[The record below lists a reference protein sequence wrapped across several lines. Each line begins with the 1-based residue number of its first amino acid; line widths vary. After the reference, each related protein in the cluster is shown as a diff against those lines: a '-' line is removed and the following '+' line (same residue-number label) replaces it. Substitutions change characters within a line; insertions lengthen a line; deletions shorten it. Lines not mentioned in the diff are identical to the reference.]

1 MKRLLPLLFTLA
13 LFAVT
18 AAGGIWLAGTES
30 GLGTLARLAAM
41 ASGSR
46 LTLEQPSGRLL
57 GALAF
62 ARVTWSEPGTEV
74 VIEGLQIDWSPA
86 ALLEKRLAI
95 AELTAARLAIEI
107 ASSDEASAPPASLRL
122 PLAVDVNRIAIS
134 RIDYNKLFTAGALR
148 GAYASDGTSHR
159 LTGVRGHIDKTAIA
173 AEMTLGGDAPLPVQA
188 SATLSGQLDEQPVR
202 LVVDAA
208 GPLERIV
215 LKVTAEEGLRGDGL
229 VTLTPF
235 AREAFSEARL
245 ALTDVDPA
253 AWIDGAPLSRLTLRA
268 QIKPDEGRN
277 GALGGDFNVGNS
289 MAGPLDRQ
297 RLPLESLSGRFAWA
311 DDSVR
316 LTGLTARLPGKGRL
330 NGSGNW
336 RDGSLDLDLEAS
348 GLDAAQLVST
358 LRSTRLNG
366 PISARISGDRQEL
379 SVRLGDARFV
389 LDAKARHE
397 QGRVDLSRLEL
408 AAGAA
413 RLTARGELDTAHEM
427 AFSAVGE
434 LERFDPS
441 RFAKVPAALL
451 NATLSASGRLRAA
464 GSGPGAQPRPV
475 VEAQFALRDSRLA
488 DQPLTGRGEL
498 GIDWPRIPRAD
509 VQLAA
514 GPNTLTARGAFGQPG
529 DSLQVDIDAPALAP
543 YGLEGS
549 LTGRLRLAGTPSQ
562 ATLAAELATPRL
574 GLPGVGRIKDA
585 SLTADLGS
593 LPDSPLRIDARVG
606 SVDGADRPGMIRKL
620 DVHGEGTR
628 RQHRL
633 RLAGELDGRKVLKLA
648 FEGGVGEDARQLQW
662 SGRLLEGSLAA
673 TERSRSLALAQP
685 APITLGAS
693 AWRVGPLLLA
703 GDGWQLRL
711 QADAAAQRLRAEVS
725 GQGSRLGNI
734 SGQLEAT
741 MLDAW
746 TLNRRGVWQ
755 GSLRGDVPD
764 LAWVAELLAEN
775 WKSGGRFNGEVK
787 LGGTPE
793 HPLTSGRFRGDELAL
808 TLPEQGM
815 RLTNGVL
822 DARLDD
828 NLLRVSQLAFD
839 SQLQPAPR
847 TLQRAAGDVL
857 AEKAAR
863 PGRLEIA
870 GQMRVDRATDGA
882 TLDLRLDRV
891 GVYQLPG
898 QWMLVSGDGNI
909 SLIKDALRVR
919 GRLGIDAAFWQMAP
933 MGTPR
938 LSDDVVVKTADGAPA
953 ATPFRPR
960 LDLDVE
966 TDLGRNFHFIGL
978 GLETRLAGSV
988 RLRAEGR
995 DLPRASGRIRTQGG
1009 RYDAFGQQLEIER
1022 GILTFQ
1028 GLLDN
1033 PAIDA
1038 LAVRR
1043 GLAVEAGVRI
1053 TGTVQRPIVRLVSDP
1068 DVPDVEKL
1076 SWLVLGHGPE
1086 QGGAGAAGL
1095 LLSAAGSLF
1104 GNDSG
1109 GLMRQIKQGFGI
1121 DEFSVR
1127 QGEIGDSGGRQMTSR
1142 VVGGSFNTASGTG
1155 DQIVSVG
1162 RRLSRN
1168 VLLSYDQALGR
1179 AGSVVKLTV
1188 NLNRQV
1194 SLVARAGTDNALDV
1208 LYTIA
1213 FGGPEPREGRA
1224 GSSR

>member
-1 MKRLLPLLFTLA
+1 MLVA
-13 LFAVT
+13 AT
-18 AAGGIWLAGTES
+18 AIGGIWLAFSES
-30 GLGTLARLAAM
+30 GLGTLARLTAS
-41 ASGSR
+41 ASGGR

-57 GALAF
+57 GPLAF
-62 ARVTWSEPGTEV
+62 ARVIWSEPGTEV
-74 VIEGLQIDWSPA
+74 VIERLQIDWSPA
-86 ALLEKRLAI
+86 ALLERRLSI
-95 AELTAARLAIEI
+95 AELAAARVAIEI
-107 ASSDEASAPPASLRL
+107 ASSDEASTPPASLRL
-122 PLAVDVNRIAIS
+122 PLAVDVKKIAIS
-134 RIDYNKLFTAGALR
+134 RLDYGKLFSAGDLQA
-148 GAYASDGTSHR
+148 AFVSDGADHR
-159 LTGVRGHIDKTAIA
+159 LTAVRGQFGKTAISG
-173 AEMTLGGDAPLPVQA
+173 EMTLGADAPLPVQV
-188 SATLSGQLDEQPVR
+188 SAMLAGQVDEQPVR

-208 GPLERIV
+208 GPLVRIV
-215 LKVTAEEGLRGDGL
+215 LKVMAEEGLRGDGQ

-235 AREAFSEARL
+235 ARHSFAEAQL
-245 ALTDVDPA
+245 ALADVDPA
-253 AWIDGAPLSRLTLRA
+253 AWIAGAPAARLTLRA
-268 QIKPDEGRN
+268 QIKPDERQD

-297 RLPLESLSGRFAWA
+297 RLPLESLSGRFDWA
-311 DDSVR
+311 DDGAR
-316 LTGLTARLPGKGRL
+316 LADLVARLPGQGRL

-336 RDGSLDLDLEAS
+336 RNGSLALDLEAS
-348 GLDAAQLVST
+348 ALDAVQLASV
-358 LRSTRLNG
+358 LRSTRLSG
-366 PISARISGDRQEL
+366 SISARIAADEQQL
-379 SVRLGDARFV
+379 AVRLGDTRFV
-389 LDAKARHE
+389 LDAKASHE
-397 QGRVDLSRLEL
+397 HGRVSLSRLEL
-408 AAGAA
+408 AAGEA
-413 RLTARGELDTAHEM
+413 RLTARGELDTTQEM
-427 AFSAVGE
+427 TFSVAGE
-434 LERFDPS
+434 LGRFDPS
-441 RFAKVPAALL
+441 RFARVPAAML
-451 NATLSASGRLRAA
+451 NGTLSASGRL
-464 GSGPGAQPRPV
+464 GPRPV
-475 VEAQFALRDSRLA
+475 VEAQFVLRDSRLA
-488 DQPLTGRGEL
+488 GQPLTGRGDL
-498 GIDWPRIPRAD
+498 VIDWPRIPRAD

-514 GPNTLTARGAFGQPG
+514 GRNTLTARGAFGQSG
-529 DSLQVDIDAPALAP
+529 DTLQVDIDAPALAP
-543 YGLEGS
+543 YGLDGS
-549 LTGRLRLAGTPSQ
+549 LAGHLRLAGTPSQ
-562 ATLAAELATPRL
+562 PTLAGELATPYL
-574 GLPGVGRIKDA
+574 GLPGVGRIKEA

-606 SVDGADRPGMIRKL
+606 MLDGADRPGLIRKL
-620 DVHGEGTR
+620 DVHAEGTR

-633 RLAGELDGRKVLKLA
+633 RVAGEIAGSDALKLVI
-648 FEGGVGEDARQLQW
+648 EGGVVDDARELQW
-662 SGRLLEGSLAA
+662 SGRLLEASLVAA
-673 TERSRSLALAQP
+673 ERFRSFALTQP
-685 APITLGAS
+685 AAITLATA
-693 AWRVGPLLLA
+693 AWRVGPLVLA
-703 GDGWQLRL
+703 GDAWQLRL
-711 QADAAAQRLRAEVS
+711 QADSGAQRLHVDVS

-734 SGQLEAT
+734 TGQLEAT

-746 TLNRRGVWQ
+746 TLNRRAAWQ
-755 GSLRGDVPD
+755 GSLRGEIPD
-764 LAWVAELLAEN
+764 LGWVAELLGKACR
-775 WKSGGRFNGEVK
+775 SGGRFNGELK

-793 HPLTSGRFRGDELAL
+793 HPLASGQFRGEELVL

-839 SQLQPAPR
+839 SPLQPAPP
-847 TLQRAAGDVL
+847 TLQREAADVL

-870 GQMRVDRATDGA
+870 GQMRVDPGASSSIYGRASDGA

-898 QWMLVSGDGNI
+898 QWMLLSGDGNI

-919 GRLGIDAAFWQMAP
+919 GRLAVDAAFWQMAP
-933 MGTPR
+933 MGAPR

-953 ATPFRPR
+953 PTGFRPR

-966 TDLGRNFHFIGL
+966 TDLARNFHFRGL
-978 GLETRLAGSV
+978 GLEARLAGSV

-1043 GLAVEAGVRI
+1043 GLAVEAGVQI
-1053 TGTVQRPIVRLVSDP
+1053 TGTAQRPIVRLVSDP

-1127 QGEIGDSGGRQMTSR
+1127 QGGIGDSGGRQMRSR
-1142 VVGGSFNTASGTG
+1142 VVGGSFDTASGTG

-1188 NLNRQV
+1188 SLNRQV
-1194 SLVARAGTDNALDV
+1194 SLVARAGTDNALDM
-1208 LYTIA
+1208 LYTIT
-1213 FGGPEPREGRA
+1213 FGGPASREKRDDSPR
-1224 GSSR
+1224 

>member
-1 MKRLLPLLFTLA
+1 ML
-13 LFAVT
+13 V
-18 AAGGIWLAGTES
+18 AAAAIGGIWLAFSES
-30 GLGTLARLAAM
+30 GLGTLARLAVA
-41 ASGSR
+41 ASGGR
-46 LTLEQPSGRLL
+46 LTVEQPSGRLL
-57 GALAF
+57 GPLAF
-62 ARVTWSEPGTEV
+62 ARVIWSEPGTEV
-74 VIEGLQIDWSPA
+74 VIERLQIDWSPA
-86 ALLEKRLAI
+86 ALLERRLSI
-95 AELTAARLAIEI
+95 AELAAARLAIEI
-107 ASSDEASAPPASLRL
+107 ASSDEASTPPASLRL
-122 PLAVDVNRIAIS
+122 PLAVDVKKLAIS
-134 RIDYNKLFTAGALR
+134 RLDYGKLFSADDLQAAYVGDGA
-148 GAYASDGTSHR
+148 DHR
-159 LTGVRGHIDKTAIA
+159 LTGVRGRLGKTVIA
-173 AEMTLGGDAPLPVQA
+173 GEMTLGADAPLPVQV
-188 SATLSGQLDEQPVR
+188 SGTLSGQIDEQPVR

-215 LKVTAEEGLRGDGL
+215 LKVMAEEGLRGDGQ

-235 AREAFSEARL
+235 ARHAFAEAQL

-253 AWIDGAPLSRLTLRA
+253 AWIAGAPAARLTLRA
-268 QIKPDEGRN
+268 RIKPDARQD
-277 GALGGDFNVGNS
+277 GALGGDFEVSNS

-297 RLPLESLSGRFAWA
+297 RLPLESLSGRFDWA
-311 DDSVR
+311 DDGAR
-316 LTGLTARLPGKGRL
+316 LTDLVARLPGQGRL

-336 RDGSLDLDLEAS
+336 RNGNLDLDLEA
-348 GLDAAQLVST
+348 GALDALQLASV

-366 PISARISGDRQEL
+366 PISARIASDRQQL
-379 SVRLGDARFV
+379 SVRLGDTRFV
-389 LDAKARHE
+389 LDAKASHE
-397 QGRVDLSRLEL
+397 QGRVTLSSFEL
-408 AAGAA
+408 AAGEA
-413 RLTARGELDTAHEM
+413 RLTARGELDTAQDM
-427 AFSAVGE
+427 TFSAAGE

-441 RFAKVPAALL
+441 RFARVPAAML
-451 NATLSASGRLRAA
+451 NGTLSATGRLR
-464 GSGPGAQPRPV
+464 PRPV
-475 VEAQFALRDSRLA
+475 VEAQFVLRDSRLA
-488 DQPLTGRGEL
+488 GQPLAGRGDL
-498 GIDWPRIPRAD
+498 VIDWPRIPRAD

-529 DSLQVDIDAPALAP
+529 DSLRVDIDAPALAP
-543 YGLEGS
+543 YGLDGS
-549 LTGRLRLAGTPSQ
+549 LAGHLRLAGSPSQ
-562 ATLAAELATPRL
+562 PTLAAELATPRL
-574 GLPGVGRIKDA
+574 GLPGVGRIKEA

-593 LPDSPLRIDARVG
+593 LPDSPLRIDARVANFDG
-606 SVDGADRPGMIRKL
+606 VDQPGLIRKL
-620 DVHGEGTR
+620 DVHAEGTR

-633 RLAGELDGRKVLKLA
+633 RVAGEIAGSNVVKLVI
-648 FEGGVGEDARQLQW
+648 EGGVVDDARELQW
-662 SGRLLEGSLAA
+662 SGRLLEASLAA
-673 TERSRSLALAQP
+673 TERFRSFALTQP
-685 APITLGAS
+685 AAITLAAA

-703 GDGWQLRL
+703 GDAWQLRL
-711 QADAAAQRLRAEVS
+711 QADAGAQRLHADVS
-725 GQGSRLGNI
+725 GHGSRLGNI
-734 SGQLEAT
+734 TGQLEAT

-746 TLNRRGVWQ
+746 TLNRRAAWQ
-755 GSLRGDVPD
+755 GSLRGEIPD
-764 LAWVAELLAEN
+764 LAWVAELLGET
-775 WKSGGRFNGEVK
+775 WKSGGHFNGELK
-787 LGGTPE
+787 LGGTPD
-793 HPLTSGRFRGDELAL
+793 HPLASGQFRGEELAL

-847 TLQRAAGDVL
+847 TLQREAADVL

-870 GQMRVDRATDGA
+870 GQMRVDRASDGA

-898 QWMLVSGDGNI
+898 QWMLVSGEGNI
-909 SLIKDALRVR
+909 SLIKDALRIR
-919 GRLGIDAAFWQMAP
+919 GRLAVDAAFWQMAP
-933 MGTPR
+933 MGAPR
-938 LSDDVVVKTADGAPA
+938 LSDDVVVKAADGAPA
-953 ATPFRPR
+953 PSAFRPR

-966 TDLGRNFHFIGL
+966 SDLGRNFHFRGL
-978 GLETRLAGSV
+978 GLEARLAGSV

-1043 GLAVEAGVRI
+1043 GLAVEAGVQI
-1053 TGTVQRPIVRLVSDP
+1053 SGTAQRPIVRLVSDP

-1127 QGEIGDSGGRQMTSR
+1127 QGEIGGSGGRQMGSR

-1194 SLVARAGTDNALDV
+1194 SLVARAGTDNALDM
-1208 LYTIA
+1208 LYTIT
-1213 FGGPEPREGRA
+1213 FGGPPAREKRDDSPR
-1224 GSSR
+1224 

>member
-1 MKRLLPLLFTLA
+1 MKRLLPLLITLV
-13 LFAVT
+13 LLAVT
-18 AAGGIWLAGTES
+18 AAGGIWLTCTES
-30 GLGTLARLAAM
+30 GLGALARLAVS
-41 ASGSR
+41 ASGRR
-46 LTLEQPSGRLL
+46 LSLDEPSGRLIGPL
-57 GALAF
+57 GV
-62 ARVTWSEPGTEV
+62 ARVSWSEPGTEV
-74 VIEGLQIDWSPA
+74 VIEGLRIDWAPG
-86 ALLEKRLAI
+86 ALLEQRLSI
-95 AELTAARLAIEI
+95 AELAAARVAIEI
-107 ASSDEASAPPASLRL
+107 AGSDEASAPPSSLRL
-122 PLAVDVNRIAIS
+122 PLAVDVKEIVIS
-134 RIDYNKLFTAGALR
+134 RLDYGKLFSAGDLHAAYAGDTAG
-148 GAYASDGTSHR
+148 HR
-159 LTGVRGHIDKTAIA
+159 LTGVRGRFGKTAIA
-173 AEMTLGGDAPLPVQA
+173 GEMTLGANAPLPVQA
-188 SATLSGQLDEQPVR
+188 GATLSGQLDERPVR

-208 GPLERIV
+208 GPLERVV
-215 LKVTAEEGLRGDGL
+215 LKAVAEQGLRGDAQ

-235 AREAFSEARL
+235 ARHAFAEARL
-245 ALTDVDPA
+245 ALADVDPA
-253 AWIDGAPLSRLTLRA
+253 AWIDGAPVARLTLHA
-268 QIKPDEGRN
+268 QVRPDEKQD
-277 GALGGDFNVGNS
+277 GALGGDFDVGNS
-289 MAGPLDRQ
+289 IAGPLDRQ
-297 RLPLESLSGRFAWA
+297 RLPLDSLSGRFDRA
-311 DDSVR
+311 DGGVR
-316 LTGLTARLPGKGRL
+316 FAGLAARLPGQGRL
-330 NGSGNW
+330 NGGGNW

-348 GLDAAQLVST
+348 GLDAAQLASV

-366 PISARISGDRQEL
+366 PISARIASDRQEL
-379 SVRLGDARFV
+379 SVRLGDTRFV
-389 LDAKARHE
+389 LAARVSHE
-397 QGRVDLSRLEL
+397 QGRVGLSHLEL
-408 AAGAA
+408 AAGEA
-413 RLTARGELDTAHEM
+413 RLTARGELDTARDM
-427 AFSAVGE
+427 AFSATGE
-434 LERFDPS
+434 LERFNPS
-441 RFAKVPAALL
+441 RFARVPAAML
-451 NATLSASGRLRAA
+451 NGSLSTSGRLR
-464 GSGPGAQPRPV
+464 PRPV
-475 VEAQFALRDSRLA
+475 VEAQFVLRDSRLA
-488 DQPLTGRGEL
+488 GQPLTGRGDL
-498 GIDWPRIPRAD
+498 VIDWPRIPRAD

-543 YGLEGS
+543 YGIDGS
-549 LTGRLRLAGTPSQ
+549 LSGHLRLAGTPAQ
-562 ATLAAELATPRL
+562 PTLAAELATPRL
-574 GLPGVGRIKDA
+574 GLSGVGRIKDA
-585 SLTADLGS
+585 SLTANLGS
-593 LPDSPLRIDARVG
+593 LPDSPLRVDARAG
-606 SVDGADRPGMIRKL
+606 IVDGADQPGLIRKL

-633 RLAGELDGRKVLKLA
+633 RFAGEITGGNVLKLVV
-648 FEGGVGEDARQLQW
+648 EGGVGDDTRQLQW

-673 TERSRSLALAQP
+673 TERFRSFALTQP
-685 APITLGAS
+685 APITLGAA

-703 GDGWQLRL
+703 GDAWQLRL
-711 QADAAAQRLRAEVS
+711 QADAGAQRLRAEVS
-725 GQGSRLGNI
+725 GHGSRLGDI

-746 TLNRRGVWQ
+746 TLNRRAAWQ
-755 GSLRGDVPD
+755 GSLRGEVPD
-764 LAWVAELLAEN
+764 LGWVAELLGET
-775 WKSGGRFNGEVK
+775 WRSGGRFNGEVK

-793 HPLTSGRFRGDELAL
+793 HPLASGEFRGDELAL

-822 DARLDD
+822 AARLDD

-870 GQMRVDRATDGA
+870 GQMRVDRASDGA

-909 SLIKDALRVR
+909 SLIEDALRVR
-919 GRLGIDAAFWQMAP
+919 GRLAIDAAFWQMAP
-933 MGTPR
+933 MGAPR
-938 LSDDVVVKTADGAPA
+938 LSDDVVIKAADGAA
-953 ATPFRPR
+953 APTGFRPR
-960 LDLDVE
+960 LDLDVD
-966 TDLGRNFHFIGL
+966 TDLGRNFHFTGL
-978 GLETRLAGSV
+978 GLEARLAGSV

-1043 GLAVEAGVRI
+1043 GLAVEAGVQI

-1127 QGEIGDSGGRQMTSR
+1127 QGQIGDSGGRQMGSR

-1194 SLVARAGTDNALDV
+1194 SLVARAGTDNALDM
-1208 LYTIA
+1208 LYTIT
-1213 FGGPEPREGRA
+1213 FGGPAPRAGRA
-1224 GSSR
+1224 DSPR

>member
-1 MKRLLPLLFTLA
+1 ML
-13 LFAVT
+13 V
-18 AAGGIWLAGTES
+18 AAAAIGGIWLAFSEN
-30 GLGTLARLAAM
+30 GLGTLARLAVA
-41 ASGSR
+41 ASGGR
-46 LTLEQPSGRLL
+46 LTVEQPSGRLL
-57 GALAF
+57 GPLAF
-62 ARVTWSEPGTEV
+62 ARVIWSEPGTEV
-74 VIEGLQIDWSPA
+74 VIERLQIDWSPA
-86 ALLEKRLAI
+86 ALLERRLSI
-95 AELTAARLAIEI
+95 AELAAARLAIEI
-107 ASSDEASAPPASLRL
+107 ASSDEASTPPASLRL
-122 PLAVDVNRIAIS
+122 PLAVDVKKLAIS
-134 RIDYNKLFTAGALR
+134 RLDYGKLFSADDLQAAYVGDGA
-148 GAYASDGTSHR
+148 DHR
-159 LTGVRGHIDKTAIA
+159 LTGVRGRLGKTVIA
-173 AEMTLGGDAPLPVQA
+173 GEMTLGADAPLPVQV
-188 SATLSGQLDEQPVR
+188 SATLSGQIDEQPVR

-215 LKVTAEEGLRGDGL
+215 LKVMAEEGLRGDGQ

-235 AREAFSEARL
+235 ARHAFAEAQL
-245 ALTDVDPA
+245 ALADVDPA
-253 AWIDGAPLSRLTLRA
+253 AWIAGAPAARLTLRA
-268 QIKPDEGRN
+268 QVKPDERQD
-277 GALGGDFNVGNS
+277 GALGGDFKVSNS

-297 RLPLESLSGRFAWA
+297 RLPLESLSGCFAWA
-311 DDSVR
+311 DDGAR
-316 LTGLTARLPGKGRL
+316 LTDLVARLPGQGRL

-336 RDGSLDLDLEAS
+336 RNGSLDLDLEAS
-348 GLDAAQLVST
+348 ALDAVQLASV

-366 PISARISGDRQEL
+366 PISARIASDRQQL
-379 SVRLGDARFV
+379 SVRLGDTRFV
-389 LDAKARHE
+389 LAAQVSHE
-397 QGRVDLSRLEL
+397 QGRVTLSRLEL
-408 AAGAA
+408 AAGEA
-413 RLTARGELDTAHEM
+413 RLTARGELDTAQDM
-427 AFSAVGE
+427 TFSAAGE

-441 RFAKVPAALL
+441 LFARVPAAML
-451 NATLSASGRLRAA
+451 NGTLSASGRLR
-464 GSGPGAQPRPV
+464 PRPV
-475 VEAQFALRDSRLA
+475 VEAQFVLRDSRLA
-488 DQPLTGRGEL
+488 GQPLTGRGDL
-498 GIDWPRIPRAD
+498 VIDWPRIPRAD

-529 DSLQVDIDAPALAP
+529 DSLRVDIDAPALAP
-543 YGLEGS
+543 YGLDGS
-549 LTGRLRLAGTPSQ
+549 LAGHLRLAGSPSQ
-562 ATLAAELATPRL
+562 PTLAAELATPRL
-574 GLPGVGRIKDA
+574 GLPGVGRIKEA

-593 LPDSPLRIDARVG
+593 LPDSPLRIDARVANFDG
-606 SVDGADRPGMIRKL
+606 VDQPGLIRKL
-620 DVHGEGTR
+620 DVHAEGTR

-633 RLAGELDGRKVLKLA
+633 RVAGEIAGSNVVKLVI
-648 FEGGVGEDARQLQW
+648 EGGVVDDARELQW
-662 SGRLLEGSLAA
+662 SGRLLEASLAA
-673 TERSRSLALAQP
+673 TERFRSFALTQP
-685 APITLGAS
+685 AAITLAAA

-703 GDGWQLRL
+703 GDAWQLRL
-711 QADAAAQRLRAEVS
+711 QADAGAQRLHADVS
-725 GQGSRLGNI
+725 GHGSRLGNI
-734 SGQLEAT
+734 TGQLEAT

-746 TLNRRGVWQ
+746 TLNRRAAWQ
-755 GSLRGDVPD
+755 GSLRGEIPD
-764 LAWVAELLAEN
+764 LAWVAELLGET
-775 WKSGGRFNGEVK
+775 WKSGGHFNGELK
-787 LGGTPE
+787 LGGTPD
-793 HPLTSGRFRGDELAL
+793 HPLASGQFRGEELAL

-847 TLQRAAGDVL
+847 TLQREAADVL

-870 GQMRVDRATDGA
+870 GQMRVDRASDGA

-898 QWMLVSGDGNI
+898 QWMLVSGEGNI
-909 SLIKDALRVR
+909 SLIKDALRIR
-919 GRLGIDAAFWQMAP
+919 GRLAVDAAFWQMAP
-933 MGTPR
+933 MGAPR
-938 LSDDVVVKTADGAPA
+938 LSDDVVVKAADGAPA
-953 ATPFRPR
+953 PSAFRPR

-966 TDLGRNFHFIGL
+966 SDLGRNFHFRGL
-978 GLETRLAGSV
+978 GLEARLAGSV

-1043 GLAVEAGVRI
+1043 GLAVEAGVQI
-1053 TGTVQRPIVRLVSDP
+1053 SGTAQRPIVRLVSDP

-1127 QGEIGDSGGRQMTSR
+1127 QGEIGGSGGRQMGSR

-1155 DQIVSVG
+1155 DQIVSIG

-1194 SLVARAGTDNALDV
+1194 SLVARAGTDNALDM
-1208 LYTIA
+1208 LYTIT
-1213 FGGPEPREGRA
+1213 FGGPPAREKRDDSPR
-1224 GSSR
+1224 

>member
-1 MKRLLPLLFTLA
+1 MLVA
-13 LFAVT
+13 AT
-18 AAGGIWLAGTES
+18 AIGGIWLAFSES
-30 GLGTLARLAAM
+30 GLGTLARLAVA
-41 ASGSR
+41 ASGGR
-46 LTLEQPSGRLL
+46 LTVEQPSGRLL
-57 GALAF
+57 GPLAF
-62 ARVTWSEPGTEV
+62 ARVIWSEPGTEV
-74 VIEGLQIDWSPA
+74 VIERLQIDWSPA
-86 ALLEKRLAI
+86 ALLERRLSI
-95 AELTAARLAIEI
+95 AELAAARLAIEI
-107 ASSDEASAPPASLRL
+107 ASSDEASTPPASLRL
-122 PLAVDVNRIAIS
+122 PLAVDVKKLAIS
-134 RIDYNKLFTAGALR
+134 RLDYGKLFSADDLQAAYVGDGA
-148 GAYASDGTSHR
+148 DHR
-159 LTGVRGHIDKTAIA
+159 LTGVRGRFGKTVIA
-173 AEMTLGGDAPLPVQA
+173 GEVTLGADAPMPVRV
-188 SATLSGQLDEQPVR
+188 SATLSGELDEQPVR

-208 GPLERIV
+208 GPLERVV
-215 LKVTAEEGLRGDGL
+215 LKVMAEEGLRGDGQ

-235 AREAFSEARL
+235 ARHSFAEAQL

-253 AWIDGAPLSRLTLRA
+253 AWIAGAPAARLTLRV
-268 QIKPDEGRN
+268 QVKPDERQD
-277 GALGGDFNVGNS
+277 GALGGDFKVSNS
-289 MAGPLDRQ
+289 MAGQLDRQ
-297 RLPLESLSGRFAWA
+297 RLPLESLSGRFDWA
-311 DDSVR
+311 DDGAR
-316 LTGLTARLPGKGRL
+316 LTDLVARLPGQGRL

-336 RDGSLDLDLEAS
+336 RNGSLDLDLEAS
-348 GLDAAQLVST
+348 ALDAVQLASV

-366 PISARISGDRQEL
+366 PISARIASDRQDL
-379 SVRLGDARFV
+379 SVRLGDTRFV
-389 LDAKARHE
+389 LDAKVSHE
-397 QGRVDLSRLEL
+397 QGRVTLSRLEL
-408 AAGAA
+408 AAGEA
-413 RLTARGELDTAHEM
+413 RLTARGELDTAREM
-427 AFSAVGE
+427 TFSAAGE

-441 RFAKVPAALL
+441 LFARVPAAMLNGTLL
-451 NATLSASGRLRAA
+451 ASGRLR
-464 GSGPGAQPRPV
+464 PRPV
-475 VEAQFALRDSRLA
+475 VEAQFVLRDSRLA
-488 DQPLTGRGEL
+488 GQPLTGRGDL
-498 GIDWPRIPRAD
+498 VIDWPRIPRAD

-529 DSLQVDIDAPALAP
+529 DSLRVDIDAPALAP
-543 YGLEGS
+543 YGLDGS
-549 LTGRLRLAGTPSQ
+549 LAGHLRLAGSPSQ
-562 ATLAAELATPRL
+562 PTLAAELATPRL
-574 GLPGVGRIKDA
+574 GLPGVGRIKEA

-593 LPDSPLRIDARVG
+593 LPDSPLRIDARVANFDG
-606 SVDGADRPGMIRKL
+606 VDQPGLIRKL

-633 RLAGELDGRKVLKLA
+633 RVAGEIAGSNVVKLVI
-648 FEGGVGEDARQLQW
+648 EGGVVDDARELQW
-662 SGRLLEGSLAA
+662 SGRLLEASLAA
-673 TERSRSLALAQP
+673 TERFRSFALTQP
-685 APITLGAS
+685 AAITLAAA

-703 GDGWQLRL
+703 GDAWQLRL
-711 QADAAAQRLRAEVS
+711 QADAGAQRLHADVS
-725 GQGSRLGNI
+725 GHGSRLGNI
-734 SGQLEAT
+734 TGQLEAT

-746 TLNRRGVWQ
+746 TLNRRAAWQ
-755 GSLRGDVPD
+755 GSLRGEIPD
-764 LAWVAELLAEN
+764 LAWVAELLGET
-775 WKSGGRFNGEVK
+775 WKSGGRFNGELK
-787 LGGTPE
+787 LGGTPD
-793 HPLTSGRFRGDELAL
+793 HPLASGQFRGEELAL

-847 TLQRAAGDVL
+847 TLQREAADVL

-870 GQMRVDRATDGA
+870 GQMRVDRASDGA

-898 QWMLVSGDGNI
+898 QWMLVSGEGNI
-909 SLIKDALRVR
+909 SLIKDALRIR
-919 GRLGIDAAFWQMAP
+919 GRLAVDAAFWQMAP
-933 MGTPR
+933 MGAPR

-953 ATPFRPR
+953 PSAFRPR

-966 TDLGRNFHFIGL
+966 SDLGRNFHFRGL
-978 GLETRLAGSV
+978 GLEARLAGSV

-1043 GLAVEAGVRI
+1043 GLAVEAGVQI
-1053 TGTVQRPIVRLVSDP
+1053 SGTAQRPIVRLVSDP

-1127 QGEIGDSGGRQMTSR
+1127 QGEIGGSGGRQMGSR

-1194 SLVARAGTDNALDV
+1194 SLVARAGTDNALDM
-1208 LYTIA
+1208 LYTIT
-1213 FGGPEPREGRA
+1213 FGGPPAREKRDDSPR
-1224 GSSR
+1224 